1 MTAQAYLFPDQEIA
15 QLQISLERTRKRLFI
30 ENGQLKKDI
39 AELEAHVETLTW
51 AVQALMVNKEIQSTV
66 PL

>member
-51 AVQALMVNKEIQSTV
+51 AVQSLMANKDPSPIP

>member
-1 MTAQAYLFPDQEIA
+1 MAAQSYLFPEQELA
-15 QLQISLERTRKRLFI
+15 QLSFSFEKTRKRLFI

-51 AVQALMVNKEIQSTV
+51 AVQSLMAQKETQAITH
-66 PL
+66 L